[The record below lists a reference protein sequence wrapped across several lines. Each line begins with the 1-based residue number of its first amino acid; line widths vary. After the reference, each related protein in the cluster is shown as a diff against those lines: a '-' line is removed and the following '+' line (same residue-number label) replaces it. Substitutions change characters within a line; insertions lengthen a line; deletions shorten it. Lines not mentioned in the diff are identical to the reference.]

1 MRTRIKICGI
11 TREQDVFA
19 AADAGAD
26 ALGFVFHAPSPRHL
40 DVAAATGLMATV
52 PAFVTTV
59 ALFVDADPELV
70 ETVIE
75 HTPVDV
81 LQFHGDE
88 PVDYCRNFGRPY
100 IKAVRMQKETEL
112 PELAAKYQDA
122 QALLVDSYSPT
133 VAGGSGE
140 TFDWAHIPPGID
152 MPLVLAG
159 GLDPKNVSTAIQ
171 QVRPYA
177 VDVSSGVEQ
186 DKGIKDAAKLAAFI
200 EAVRVSDE
208 SIRTSR

>member
-1 MRTRIKICGI
+1 MRTRVKICGI
-11 TREQDVFA
+11 TREQDMFA

-26 ALGFVFHAPSPRHL
+26 ALGFVFYAPSPRSL
-40 DVAAATGLMATV
+40 DVAAAIGLIAKA

-75 HTPVDV
+75 RTAVDV

-88 PVDYCRNFGRPY
+88 PADYCRNFGRSY
-100 IKAVRMQKETEL
+100 IKAIRMQKETEL
-112 PELAAKYQDA
+112 PELIKKYQDG

-133 VAGGSGE
+133 VAGGTGE
-140 TFDWAHIPPGID
+140 TFDWSHIPPGVT
-152 MPLVLAG
+152 MPLILAG
-159 GLDPKNVSTAIQ
+159 GLGPDNVGRAIE
-171 QVRPYA
+171 QVHPYA

-186 DKGIKDAAKLAAFI
+186 KKGIKDAAKMAAFI

>member
-11 TREQDVFA
+11 TREQDMFA

-26 ALGFVFHAPSPRHL
+26 ALGFVFYAPSPRNL
-40 DVAAATGLMATV
+40 DVAAATGLMARV

-70 ETVIE
+70 ETVVE
-75 HTPVDV
+75 HTSVDL

-100 IKAVRMQKETEL
+100 IKAVRMKKQTEL
-112 PELAAKYQDA
+112 PEMVKKYQDA

-133 VAGGSGE
+133 AAGGTGE
-140 TFDWAHIPPGID
+140 TFDWDHIPPGIE

-159 GLDPKNVSTAIQ
+159 GLDPENVGAAIQ
-171 QVRPYA
+171 QVRPHA

-186 DKGIKDAAKLAAFI
+186 DKGIKDAAKVAAFI
-200 EAVRVSDE
+200 EAVRISDE

>member
-1 MRTRIKICGI
+1 MK
-11 TREQDVFA
+11 
-19 AADAGAD
+19 
-26 ALGFVFHAPSPRHL
+26 
-40 DVAAATGLMATV
+40 
-52 PAFVTTV
+52 
-59 ALFVDADPELV
+59 
-70 ETVIE
+70 
-75 HTPVDV
+75 
-81 LQFHGDE
+81 
-88 PVDYCRNFGRPY
+88 
-100 IKAVRMQKETEL
+100 KETEL
-112 PELAAKYQDA
+112 PGLASKYQDA

-133 VAGGSGE
+133 VAGGTGE

-159 GLDPKNVSTAIQ
+159 GLDPDNVRTAIE

-200 EAVRVSDE
+200 EAVRASDE